1 MHVHVL
7 ADGNLIASHAILI
20 SLLFVFVNL
29 GIIDFHFIHEFRFWH
44 FVIFYNF
51 IKICGKVVPVN
62 FTHIQRRECIL
73 L

>member
-51 IKICGKVVPVN
+51 KICGKGWLL
-62 FTHIQRRECIL
+62 IL
-73 L
+73 LRSRGKNVFCSK